1 MTGRQIDDFAG
12 GSGSAAV
19 VSNAGSAA
27 EHAMVQSAK
36 ALLLWSAGVWS
47 GQCSIGIPAIV
58 WL

>member
-1 MTGRQIDDFAG
+1 MRDRPIGDFAG
-12 GSGSAAV
+12 GSGSAAL

-36 ALLLWSAGVWS
+36 ALLLWSAGLWS